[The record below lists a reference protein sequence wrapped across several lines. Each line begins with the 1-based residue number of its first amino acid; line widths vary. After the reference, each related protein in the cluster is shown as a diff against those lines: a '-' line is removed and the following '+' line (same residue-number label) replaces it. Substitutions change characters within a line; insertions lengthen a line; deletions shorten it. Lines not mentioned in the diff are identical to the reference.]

1 MVLIKECLL
10 FQGGTDQKR
19 ENILIVTTYQM
30 VILLLFNQRDRITF
44 REILRDTEIPER
56 EATRALQALALGK
69 LNNRILTKTPKTKEI
84 GTFHSFYY
92 IYI

>member
-1 MVLIKECLL
+1 M

-44 REILRDTEIPER
+44 REILRDTEIPDR

-84 GTFHSFYY
+84 GKRVLGYTMRFFK
-92 IYI
+92 